1 MVDQFRRIEVVRPEP
16 VAAEI
21 ARALLDYIFSGQIE
35 PGGKLPSERQ
45 LAEQFGTGRSV
56 VREALKSLGLL
67 GIVDFRQGDGTYLR
81 GPDSEIL
88 PRVIEWGLLLG
99 ERRTLDL
106 VEARQHIEVVVAGL
120 AAERRDQDDLKEMRR
135 QLSAMQRAKGTDA
148 FVEAD
153 VAFHLSVAAASQNTV
168 LSNMLTSISA
178 LLKVWIRRVIDAAED
193 SRPSYEEHVPILRAI
208 EEKDPVAASKAMEAH
223 MHGAAARLR
232 GALEAHKTTSTA

>member
-1 MVDQFRRIEVVRPEP
+1 VVDQFRRIEVVRPEP

-21 ARALLDYIFSGQIE
+21 ARALLDYIFSGQVE
-35 PGGKLPSERQ
+35 PGDKLPSERQ

-106 VEARQHIEVVVAGL
+106 VEARQHIEIVVAGL
-120 AAERRDQDDLKEMRR
+120 AAERRDQDDLREMRR
-135 QLSAMQRAKGTDA
+135 QLTAMQRAKTTDA

-153 VAFHLSVAAASQNTV
+153 VAFHLSVAAASKNTV
-168 LSNMLTSISA
+168 LSNMQTSIAA
-178 LLKVWIRRVIDAAED
+178 LLKVWIRRVIDAADD
-193 SRPSYEEHVPILRAI
+193 SRPSYQEHVPILRAI
-208 EEKDPVAASKAMEAH
+208 EGKDAAAASKAMEAH
-223 MHGAAARLR
+223 MHGAAERLR
-232 GALEAHKTTSTA
+232 GALEAHKATSTA